1 MGSKERKGTRRDR
14 SKKLSTRVPTL
25 GYYLIVTDTQET
37 ERNYFEGL
45 RETIPEHLKDR
56 LIIKVERARTVDL
69 VQKCRELISKEP
81 QYRIPWII
89 LDRDQIACFDEIILA
104 AEKNDINVGWSN
116 PCIEIWFYSYFDI
129 PPTCIASTVCCDKF
143 KNRFRAITASVYEKS
158 DAEIYN
164 KLSQFGDEKTA
175 IKIAKQNHKAKLN
188 DGILKP
194 SKMVS
199 TTTLYQLVGEIREKI
214 TTD

>member
-81 QYRIPWII
+81 QYRIPS
-89 LDRDQIACFDEIILA
+89 
-104 AEKNDINVGWSN
+104 G
-116 PCIEIWFYSYFDI
+116 
-129 PPTCIASTVCCDKF
+129 
-143 KNRFRAITASVYEKS
+143 
-158 DAEIYN
+158 
-164 KLSQFGDEKTA
+164 
-175 IKIAKQNHKAKLN
+175 QNHEY
-188 DGILKP
+188 I
-194 SKMVS
+194 
-199 TTTLYQLVGEIREKI
+199 IW
-214 TTD
+214 